1 MFNDQHQRRRKRAKL
16 NIQNTTRQFYL
27 KQDLKKKASW
37 QNRICIKRYT
47 VSMEAKKK
55 NLVKWTQLV
64 VQSNECHCVIF
75 KYIHAL
81 DKRSQII
88 NFFLRKK
95 KTLFI
100 YFLLSICSICLSK
113 FMYTMYMQVSM
124 DAREGW
130 IPPEL
135 ESCACELPHVHA
147 INRTQSS
154 AKALL
159 INFLF

>member
-1 MFNDQHQRRRKRAKL
+1 
-16 NIQNTTRQFYL
+16 
-27 KQDLKKKASW
+27 
-37 QNRICIKRYT
+37 
-47 VSMEAKKK
+47 MEAKKK

-159 INFLF
+159 INFFILIIEPPLQPIINFINRTWVAIHKLHYTSKTSAIKSY